1 MVLAGGH
8 LALFASGTQNMADFE
23 GSNGTPGVPT
33 NLAGCLAF
41 YAVTGG
47 DWPGYRAGFP
57 MPAGA
62 SEADW
67 KAATPTTYVK
77 NLPPTILHHG
87 LADTTVPPQS
97 SMEFLKLT
105 QEAKIPSEL
114 HTLSGVPHAFI
125 NQPELV
131 EITSRLNDSFLERTV
146 LNPKTYPAFGQGG
159 GGGRGGGR

>member
-1 MVLAGGH
+1 M
-8 LALFASGTQNMADFE
+8 
-23 GSNGTPGVPT
+23 
-33 NLAGCLAF
+33 
-41 YAVTGG
+41 
-47 DWPGYRAGFP
+47 
-57 MPAGA
+57 
-62 SEADW
+62 
-67 KAATPTTYVK
+67 
-77 NLPPTILHHG
+77 
-87 LADTTVPPQS
+87 PPQS